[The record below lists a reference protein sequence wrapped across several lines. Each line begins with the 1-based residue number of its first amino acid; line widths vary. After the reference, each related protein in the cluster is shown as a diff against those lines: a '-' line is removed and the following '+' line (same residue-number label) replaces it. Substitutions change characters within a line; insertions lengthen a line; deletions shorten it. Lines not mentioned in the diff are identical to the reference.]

1 MSERM
6 AAAIGGVRT
15 VDPGTCARRR
25 DGRAWSARG
34 THRDDRDKGKGGM
47 SHDDS
52 PRELRGGRT
61 VGGVPRCDVCCRL
74 APADVDADTRTRN
87 IGAGNLT
94 LGAHRS
100 NQIERGRLKV
110 ASTKISSSNLENPG
124 AMCLPSQISRRGAA
138 PAGGEAHGRRWVWRR
153 RGARSARRPR
163 LRPRCEFISNP
174 RDRRAH
180 RQTLME
186 FARPRA
192 HFFPPPPAPSPRI

>member
-1 MSERM
+1 MMIRR
-6 AAAIGGVRT
+6 AAT
-15 VDPGTCARRR
+15 Q
-25 DGRAWSARG
+25 GRPS
-34 THRDDRDKGKGGM
+34 
-47 SHDDS
+47 
-52 PRELRGGRT
+52 
-61 VGGVPRCDVCCRL
+61 GGVPRCDVCCRL
-74 APADVDADTRTRN
+74 APADVDADTRTLEQF
-87 IGAGNLT
+87 GAGNLT
-94 LGAHRS
+94 LGAYRS
-100 NQIERGRLKV
+100 NEIERGRLKG

-163 LRPRCEFISNP
+163 LRPRCELISNP

-192 HFFPPPPAPSPRI
+192 HFFHHIPPPHHESDRSRPSTTRRPPSPRSLRPRERRRPHPRLLSTTRTW